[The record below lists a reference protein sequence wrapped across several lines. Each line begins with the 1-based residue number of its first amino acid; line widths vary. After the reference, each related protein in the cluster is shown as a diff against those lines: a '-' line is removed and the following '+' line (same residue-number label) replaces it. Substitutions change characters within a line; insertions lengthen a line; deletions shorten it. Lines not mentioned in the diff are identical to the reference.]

1 MGGTWEEGG
10 GGGGG
15 GGGGEVK
22 RLELEGST
30 HNLFEPGSSPHS
42 AC

>member
-1 MGGTWEEGG
+1 MGGTWKEGG
-10 GGGGG
+10 RRGEE
-15 GGGGEVK
+15 GGGEVK